1 MEGRCLER
9 RENSMQILFE
19 DNHLLVLNKPANW
32 VVQGAAPG
40 QKSLFDWSAAYL
52 KAKYD
57 KPGKVFIGVVS
68 RLDAPVT
75 GVLPFARTSKAASR
89 LSEQF
94 RDHTALKTYWAI
106 VGRRP
111 KEPVARLEH
120 HLLRNEEDFKTRV
133 SSSATALSKLSILEY
148 RCIGQ
153 NRLGFE
159 LEINLISGRKHQI
172 RTQLEAIGCPI
183 LGDEKYG
190 SNEFFA
196 EGIALH
202 CRSLE
207 LCHPTLKT
215 ELRFEAK
222 LPEYWHWSGQE
233 H

>member
-94 RDHTALKTYWAI
+94 RDHTTRKTYWAI

-111 KEPVARLEH
+111 KELVARLEH
-120 HLLRNEEDFKTRV
+120 HLLRKEEDFKTRV
-133 SSSATALSKLSILEY
+133 STSATADSKLAILEY

-172 RTQLEAIGCPI
+172 RTQLETIGCPI
-183 LGDEKYG
+183 LGDKKYG
-190 SNEFFA
+190 SDEVFA

-202 CRSLE
+202 CRSLA
-207 LCHPTLKT
+207 LSHPTLKT
-215 ELRFEAK
+215 ELHFEAK
-222 LPEYWHWSGQE
+222 LPEYWQWSSQ
-233 H
+233 

>member
-1 MEGRCLER
+1 
-9 RENSMQILFE
+9 MQILFE

-32 VVQGAAPG
+32 VVQGALPG

-52 KAKYD
+52 KEKYD

-75 GVLPFARTSKAASR
+75 GVMPFARTSKSASR

-94 RDHTALKTYWAI
+94 REHTTRKTYWAI
-106 VGRRP
+106 VANRP
-111 KEPVARLEH
+111 TPIEARLEH
-120 HLLRNEEDFKTRV
+120 HLVRREEDFKTHV
-133 SSSATALSKLSILEY
+133 SPTATTESKLSILEY

-153 NRLGFE
+153 NRLGYE

-172 RTQLEAIGCPI
+172 RAQLEAIGCPI
-183 LGDEKYG
+183 LGDKKYG
-190 SNEFFA
+190 AENPFA

-207 LCHPTLKT
+207 LIHPTLIT
-215 ELRFEAK
+215 ELRFEAET
-222 LPEYWHWSGQE
+222 PAYWQWNGLE

>member
-9 RENSMQILFE
+9 CENSMQILFE

>member
-1 MEGRCLER
+1 MH
-9 RENSMQILFE
+9 ILFE

-32 VVQGAAPG
+32 VVQGASPG
-40 QKSLFDWSAAYL
+40 QKSAFDWSAEYL

-57 KPGKVFIGVVS
+57 KPGKAFIGVVS

-94 RDHTALKTYWAI
+94 REHTTRKTYWAI
-106 VGRRP
+106 VGRSP
-111 KEPVARLEH
+111 TEPFARLEH
-120 HLLRNEEDFKTRV
+120 HLTRRQEDFKTRA
-133 SSSATALSKLSILEY
+133 SAIATAGSKLSILEY
-148 RCIGQ
+148 RCIGR
-153 NRLGFE
+153 NRLGYE

-183 LGDEKYG
+183 LGDKKYG
-190 SNEFFA
+190 SNENFA

-207 LCHPTLKT
+207 LSHPTLKT
-215 ELRFEAK
+215 EMRFVAK
-222 LPEYWHWSGQE
+222 IPEYWQWSGQSS
-233 H
+233 

>member
-9 RENSMQILFE
+9 RENFMQILFE

-32 VVQGAAPG
+32 VVQGAAAG

-52 KAKYD
+52 KAKYE
-57 KPGKVFIGVVS
+57 KPGKAFIGVVS

-120 HLLRNEEDFKTRV
+120 HLLRSEQDFKTRV
-133 SSSATALSKLSILEY
+133 SASATALSKLSILEY

>member
-1 MEGRCLER
+1 MH
-9 RENSMQILFE
+9 ILFE

-32 VVQGAAPG
+32 VVQGASPG
-40 QKSLFDWSAAYL
+40 QKSAFDWSAEYL

-57 KPGKVFIGVVS
+57 KPGKAFIGVVS

-94 RDHTALKTYWAI
+94 RDHTTRKTYWAI
-106 VGRRP
+106 VGRSP
-111 KEPVARLEH
+111 TEPFARLEH
-120 HLLRNEEDFKTRV
+120 HLTRREEDFKTRV
-133 SSSATALSKLSILEY
+133 NATATVGSKLSILEY
-148 RCIGQ
+148 RCIGR
-153 NRLGFE
+153 NRLGYE

-183 LGDEKYG
+183 LGDKKYG
-190 SNEFFA
+190 SNESFA

-207 LCHPTLKT
+207 LIHPTLKT
-215 ELRFEAK
+215 EMRFEAEI
-222 LPEYWHWSGQE
+222 PAYWQWSGQSS
-233 H
+233 

>member
-1 MEGRCLER
+1 
-9 RENSMQILFE
+9 MQILFE

-120 HLLRNEEDFKTRV
+120 HLLRNEEDYKTRV
-133 SSSATALSKLSILEY
+133 SASATALSKLSILEY